1 MSSREKMYDA
11 LMKGVVNSLTLNW
24 EPEWS
29 DFVGPFYESFAKDM
43 LEDLG
48 IMALTPRHDKET
60 KELSPDAEVELSGW
74 ISDEDD
80 SFSKPFPLSD
90 ILVDLYE
97 NTDEE
102 DFEILLERS
111 IAKARKEIAINKLR
125 RSYP

>member
-1 MSSREKMYDA
+1 MSSREKIYDA
-11 LMKGVVNSLTLNW
+11 LIKGVTNSLTLNW

-48 IMALTPRHDKET
+48 IMALTPRYDKET
-60 KELSPDAEVELSGW
+60 KELLPDAEVTLSGW

-80 SFSKPFPLSD
+80 SFSKPFLLSD
-90 ILVDLYE
+90 ILFDLFD

-111 IAKARKEIAINKLR
+111 IAEARKKIAINKLR